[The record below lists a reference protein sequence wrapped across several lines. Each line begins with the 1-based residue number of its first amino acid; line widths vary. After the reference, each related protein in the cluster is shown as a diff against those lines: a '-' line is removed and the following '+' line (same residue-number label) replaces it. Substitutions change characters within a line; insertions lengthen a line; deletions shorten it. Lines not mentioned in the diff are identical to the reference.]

1 MNRREWSERRLRGWR
16 WGWGALI
23 AGVLFAPIGQQG
35 SCADTSA
42 TVTGDSQ
49 CTTSY
54 VPLLG
59 LGFPLGYPTP

>member
-1 MNRREWSERRLRGWR
+1 MAMRAWSERRRFVWR

-42 TVTGDSQ
+42 AVTGDSQ

-59 LGFPLGYPTP
+59 LVFPLGYPTP